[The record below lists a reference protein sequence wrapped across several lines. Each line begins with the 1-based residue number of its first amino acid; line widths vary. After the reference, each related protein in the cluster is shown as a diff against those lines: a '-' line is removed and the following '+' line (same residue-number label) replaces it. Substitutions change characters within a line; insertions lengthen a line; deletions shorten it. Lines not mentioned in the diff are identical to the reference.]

1 MCKGVKLI
9 KINTILYYNIKMSI
23 ELPKH
28 FEYFERNT
36 PNTIEKHIRKQG
48 DDIWQNKIGTDFIK
62 YRLKD
67 YTFGFARISN
77 KAKIGQQM
85 KTRQTEQHT
94 FSFILCRI
102 VNDPYVREIN
112 ISLVCSRPTSK
123 DGILL
128 MTLVENKAREM
139 QFQKLSL
146 IAVGNARLLHW
157 YEALGFDCTDNK
169 PILDCSSKAY
179 SYSMRKYI

>member
-1 MCKGVKLI
+1 MTL
-9 KINTILYYNIKMSI
+9 

-48 DDIWQNKIGTDFIK
+48 DDICQNKIGTDFIK

-85 KTRQTEQHT
+85 RTRQTDQHT
-94 FSFILCRI
+94 HSFVLCRI
-102 VNDPYVREIN
+102 VDDPYVKEID

-123 DGILL
+123 DGIQL
-128 MTLVENKAREM
+128 MELVELKAKEM
-139 QFQKLSL
+139 RFQRLSL
-146 IAVGNARLLHW
+146 IAVGNTRLLHW
-157 YEALGFDCTDNK
+157 YQAQGFRKISDK
-169 PILDCSSKAY
+169 PIPDSIYKM
-179 SYSMRKYI
+179 YSMRKEI